1 MAGDRTASGPWHG
14 RRVVVTG
21 GAGFLGSN
29 LIHALVA
36 RGARAVGLDAEL
48 PGSGANAANLAGLG
62 DRIDRVVD
70 DLRTIDA
77 AELERLLR
85 DCDTVFHLAAQT
97 GHMASMETPLEDL
110 AINATGTLRLL
121 EALRRASPRARF
133 VHAST
138 RQIYGPPRALPVDE
152 SHPLAPPDCNGVA
165 KLAAEGY
172 AMVYARVHGMA
183 ATALRLT
190 NCYGPRMRVRD
201 ARQTFLG
208 VWIRAVL
215 CGETFEVWGGEQ
227 LRDFTHADDVV
238 AAMLA
243 VAEAP
248 VGDVQGRVF
257 NVGGF
262 PPVSLNELAGLV
274 VAAAGTGNYRVVPFP
289 ADRKPIDFG
298 SYAAD
303 DRALRAACGWAP
315 RVDLATGLAGT
326 LDYFRARLGSYL

>member
-1 MAGDRTASGPWHG
+1 METWRG

-36 RGARAVGLDAEL
+36 RGACPVAIDAGLPD
-48 PGSGANAANLAGLG
+48 SGANAANLAGL
-62 DRIDRVVD
+62 DDRVERVAE
-70 DLRTIDA
+70 DLRTIEA
-77 AELERLLR
+77 SRLEHILR
-85 DCDTVFHLAAQT
+85 DSDAVFHLAAQT
-97 GHMASMETPLEDL
+97 GHMASMAAPLEDL
-110 AINATGTLRLL
+110 EINAIGTLRLL

-138 RQIYGPPRALPVDE
+138 RQVYGPPRALPVDE

-172 AMVYARVHGMA
+172 AMVYARVHGVA

-215 CGETFEVWGGEQ
+215 RDETFEVWGGEQ

-243 VAEAP
+243 VAEGPA
-248 VGDVQGRVF
+248 GDMAGKVF

-262 PPVSLNELAGLV
+262 APVSLHALAELV
-274 VAAAGTGNYRVVPFP
+274 VAAAGTGSYRVVPFP
-289 ADRKPIDFG
+289 SDRKPIDIG

-303 DRALRAACGWAP
+303 DSALRAASGWAP
-315 RVDLATGLAGT
+315 RVELASGIAGT
-326 LDYFRARLGSYL
+326 LAYFRTRLASYL